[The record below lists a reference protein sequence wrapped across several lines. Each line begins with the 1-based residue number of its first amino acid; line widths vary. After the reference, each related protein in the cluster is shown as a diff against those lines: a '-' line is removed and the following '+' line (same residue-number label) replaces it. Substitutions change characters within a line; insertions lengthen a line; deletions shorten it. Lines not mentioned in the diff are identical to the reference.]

1 MTLINEADRQGSTSN
16 SPRVDNGTV
25 TVEIR
30 ENDNSRGLLQFVR
43 SELTVDEDVGS
54 IVLVVER
61 GRGVFGNVGTDF
73 NVTGITADL
82 EDFSP
87 QSGTVDYEVAMTSQN
102 ITIYIINDSEAEL
115 EEVSKKITIPYT
127 DGQSLLYYFL
137 CPVFCGISGEPSRW
151 CCDW

>member
-61 GRGVFGNVGTDF
+61 GRGVFGNVGADF
-73 NVTGITADL
+73 NVTGITADSD
-82 EDFSP
+82 DFSP
-87 QSGTVDYEVAMTSQN
+87 QLGTVDYEVAMTSQN
-102 ITIYIINDSEAEL
+102 FTIYIINDSEAEL
-115 EEVSKKITIPYT
+115 EEVSRK
-127 DGQSLLYYFL
+127 
-137 CPVFCGISGEPSRW
+137 
-151 CCDW
+151 